1 MEQQALML
9 KGYHVLDFTHF
20 VAGPTCTRIMAE
32 LGADVIKVER
42 SLEGDHV
49 RQLGIIKDGM
59 STYYFQHSHSKRSLG
74 IDLRHPA
81 AKDLILAMIPK
92 IDVVVENFAPG
103 VIASMGFGYETLKQI
118 NPKIVMCSISATG
131 QTGPLS
137 NRPGYDFIGAA
148 FAGVTDLLGE
158 ADRPPIVPTM
168 AIGDVSTG
176 VAAAMAVGY
185 ALLSAERNGVGQYLD
200 ASLLDT
206 YFHMHELAVPVLSQ
220 RRGTWKPRR
229 NGSQHP
235 AGSPTGVYQANGGYI
250 MILVQQH
257 EFVRLARAMGQ
268 PEIATDP
275 RFSSNGRRVR
285 NNAVLKEMIETWLG
299 SFPDRDSAVAELD
312 KHRVPCGPVL
322 SLEEAVDHPHL
333 RERKTVR
340 KASDPRLGD
349 FDLPAMPVKFS
360 AWPDRT
366 DLKASL
372 VGQDN
377 EAILS
382 EMLGLSATEIAELYA
397 MQVLIKAPA
406 EPTAAAAS

>member
-32 LGADVIKVER
+32 MGADVIKVER

-49 RQLGIIKDGM
+49 RQLGIMKDGM

-74 IDLRHPA
+74 IDLRNPR
-81 AKDLILAMIPK
+81 AKELILAMIPK

-103 VIASMGFGYETLKQI
+103 VIASMGFGYETLRKI

-185 ALLSAERNGVGQYLD
+185 ALLSAARNGVGQYLD

-220 RRGTWKPRR
+220 RRETWKPRR

-235 AGSPTGVYQANGGYI
+235 AGSPTGVFQATGGYI
-250 MILVQQH
+250 MLLVQQH
-257 EFVRLARAMGQ
+257 EFVRLARAMGH
-268 PEIATDP
+268 PELATDP

-285 NNAVLKEMIETWLG
+285 NNAALKEMIESWLAT
-299 SFPDRDSAVAELD
+299 FPDRDSAIAALD
-312 KHRVPCGPVL
+312 RERVPCGPVL
-322 SLEEAVDHPHL
+322 TLEEAMDHPHL

-340 KASDPRLGD
+340 QASDPRLGD

-360 AWPDRT
+360 AWPERT
-366 DLKASL
+366 NLKASL

-377 EAILS
+377 EAVLS
-382 EMLGLSATEIAELYA
+382 EMLGLSGAEIEELYA
-397 MQVLIKAPA
+397 AKILLKAPGEA
-406 EPTAAAAS
+406 AAAAAS